1 MENPRGGGAWWAAVY
16 GFTQSDT
23 TEATSQQQQRAV
35 SIAIMTGETGEAV
48 KGFNLLSCALT
59 GRREGQPI
67 MLMFDV

>member
-1 MENPRGGGAWWAAVY
+1 M
-16 GFTQSDT
+16 
-23 TEATSQQQQRAV
+23 TEATSQQQQQAA

-67 MLMFDV
+67 MLMLDT